1 VCAAALASMLLPILA
16 ASCFTWQVHMSHF
29 ARPETD
35 WLSEF
40 ADEDRAATDEL
51 VLRDPPRVLPLE
63 PEETAPRTP
72 TRDRHAVF
80 VPMVVL
86 AAVAAAIGLLPS
98 AVRLGD
104 LPVVGRPALAEL
116 APPSIPSAPAS
127 PPVAETPPADTSNP
141 GPTAKEPGLRAPK
154 QMLET
159 QDVQL
164 RSIPTSPS
172 TPHEIETAAVQDV
185 LERYRAAFGTLSTA
199 GIDDFWPTA
208 DTPALARTFDQLRSL
223 RLDFRSCGVELSAG
237 GRATARCTGRAT
249 FLPKGVGQ
257 SERVESRAWS
267 FGLSR
272 ADGRWIIV
280 SVESR
285 RV

>member
-1 VCAAALASMLLPILA
+1 MP
-16 ASCFTWQVHMSHF
+16 HF

-40 ADEDRAATDEL
+40 ADEDRGATDDL
-51 VLRDPPRVLPLE
+51 VLRD
-63 PEETAPRTP
+63 APRTLP
-72 TRDRHAVF
+72 VEPENTRVRPARKDRHAVLA
-80 VPMVVL
+80 PMVIL
-86 AAVAAAIGLLPS
+86 AAVAAAVGLGPS
-98 AVRLGD
+98 IVPFGD
-104 LPVVGRPALAEL
+104 FPVVARPALARL
-116 APPSIPSAPAS
+116 ALPPIPSVPQFA
-127 PPVAETPPADTSNP
+127 AEPPAAATNDS
-141 GPTAKEPGLRAPK
+141 GPTAELPRLR
-154 QMLET
+154 T
-159 QDVQL
+159 
-164 RSIPTSPS
+164 RNRIPDTPVRELKSLPISLS

-185 LERYRAAFGTLSTA
+185 LDRYRAAFATLSTA
-199 GIDDFWPTA
+199 GIEDFWPGA
-208 DTPALARTFDQLRSL
+208 DRRALARTFDQLQSL

-257 SERVESRAWS
+257 SRRVESRAWS

-272 ADGRWIIV
+272 AADRWVLV